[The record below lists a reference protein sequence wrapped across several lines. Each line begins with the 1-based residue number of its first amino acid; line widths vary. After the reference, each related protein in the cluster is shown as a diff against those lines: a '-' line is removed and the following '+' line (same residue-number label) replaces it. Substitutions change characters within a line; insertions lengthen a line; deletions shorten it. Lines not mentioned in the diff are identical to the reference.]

1 MHDKIHMTPTVRP
14 FGALILA
21 AGLGSR
27 LGSNTTAKPKCLV
40 PVSGTPILQRMLDH
54 LVAEGVS
61 SVTIA
66 VGYLSESIRDFV
78 GERYPHLDVRLV
90 VNPDYAATGSVYSL
104 HLAMREFPAG
114 QDILVI
120 EGDVVLA
127 PELLS
132 SLLRN
137 GRHSAD
143 AATLLARYDPCLSG
157 TFAQIDQ
164 GRVSAWLH
172 ETVRTADFPLAQSYK
187 TVNLTYVRQPKA
199 IATLDEAVRYVI
211 ERNGA
216 RTPLEYAMQHL
227 ISKGMKIDAV
237 ETGAHPWFEVDTPE
251 DLVIADRLFPPQ
263 LAEV

>member
-1 MHDKIHMTPTVRP
+1 MHDKIHMTPTACP

-40 PVSGTPILQRMLDH
+40 PVSGTPILQRMMDN

-66 VGYLSESIRDFV
+66 VGYLSEAIRDFV
-78 GERYPHLDVRLV
+78 SERYPHLDIRLV
-90 VNPDYAATGSVYSL
+90 VNRDYAVTGSVYSL
-104 HLAMREFPAG
+104 YLAMQEFPAG
-114 QDILVI
+114 QDLLVI

-132 SLLRN
+132 SLLRT
-137 GRHSAD
+137 GRQAAE

-157 TFAQIDQ
+157 TFALVDR

-172 ETVRTADFPLAQSYK
+172 ETVRAADFPLARSYK
-187 TVNLTYVRQPKA
+187 TVNLTYVREPKA
-199 IATLDEAVRYVI
+199 LVALDEAIRYVI
-211 ERNGA
+211 EDNGP

-227 ISKGMKIDAV
+227 ISKGMRIDAV
-237 ETGAHPWFEVDTPE
+237 DTGEHPWFEVDTPE
-251 DLVIADRLFPPQ
+251 DLAIAERLFPPQ
-263 LAEV
+263 MVEA

>member
-1 MHDKIHMTPTVRP
+1 MHDRTHMTPIIRP

-40 PVSGTPILQRMLDH
+40 PVSDTPILQRMLDN

-66 VGYLSESIRDFV
+66 VGYLSEAIRDFV

-90 VNPDYAATGSVYSL
+90 GNPDYAATGSVYSL
-104 HLAMREFPAG
+104 YLAMQEFPAG
-114 QDILVI
+114 QDLLVI

-132 SLLRN
+132 SLLRT
-137 GRHSAD
+137 GRQSAD
-143 AATLLARYDPCLSG
+143 AATLLARYEPCLSG
-157 TFAQIDQ
+157 TFAMVDH

-172 ETVRTADFPLAQSYK
+172 ETVRTVDFPLMQSFK

-199 IATLDEAVRYVI
+199 LVALDEAVRYVI
-211 ERNGA
+211 ESNGPRA
-216 RTPLEYAMQHL
+216 PLEFAMQHL
-227 ISKGMKIDAV
+227 ISKGMRIDAI
-237 ETGAHPWFEVDTPE
+237 ETGEHPWFEVDTPE
-251 DLVIADRLFPPQ
+251 DLAIADRLFPP
-263 LAEV
+263 LMAEV